1 MFMLV
6 SACADVCVHVFTF
19 YFSQICLLFDF
30 DIIIIIIVVVVV
42 VVYSRFDTYMVVLY
56 CVFLKNI
63 IIFSSKSDV

>member
-6 SACADVCVHVFTF
+6 SACAGVCVHVFTF

-30 DIIIIIIVVVVV
+30 DIIIIIVVVV

>member
-6 SACADVCVHVFTF
+6 SAVCT
-19 YFSQICLLFDF
+19 CLRFIF
-30 DIIIIIIVVVVV
+30 DIIIIVVVVVV
-42 VVYSRFDTYMVVLY
+42 VVYSRFDTYMVVLC

>member
-6 SACADVCVHVFTF
+6 SACAGVCVHVFTF

>member
-6 SACADVCVHVFTF
+6 SACAGVCVHVFTF
-19 YFSQICLLFDF
+19 YFSEICLLFDF
-30 DIIIIIIVVVVV
+30 DIIIIIVVVVV